1 MTRKTI
7 DTQPPITRR
16 EAIIGAVSC
25 AVLIARPASS
35 AFALAAPD
43 NAALLEEIQ
52 RFTGGTDVVMDER
65 VTLELPDSAE
75 NGHTV
80 PLRLVVESPMTDEDH
95 VSEVLLLAE
104 ANPKPRIAALEFT
117 PDCGRCAFQT
127 RIRLA
132 ESQRV
137 FALAR
142 MNSGSVYG
150 ASRGV
155 KVTISGCAG

>member
-1 MTRKTI
+1 MIHGRMN
-7 DTQPPITRR
+7 TQPTITRR
-16 EAIIGAVSC
+16 EAIIGAASC
-25 AVLIARPASS
+25 AVFIARPASA

-65 VTLELPDSAE
+65 ITLELPDSAE

-80 PLRLVVESPMTDEDH
+80 PLRFAVESPMTDEDH

-117 PDCGRCAFQT
+117 PECGRCAFQT
-127 RIRLA
+127 RVRLA

-142 MNSGSVYG
+142 MNNGSVYG